1 MAGLG
6 SASSMAIVLG
16 ESRCMASDV
25 DSGTMRS
32 EGSKGTA
39 ASPLARPPAAR
50 HWPERHARK

>member
-6 SASSMAIVLG
+6 EWVEHG
-16 ESRCMASDV
+16 DCVGRESLHGV

-32 EGSKGTA
+32 EGSNGTA
-39 ASPLARPPAAR
+39 ASPLACPPAAR